1 MRVRKLSPSGDF
13 TFGQSALN
21 YWYNVPDAVGQVVQT
36 TLELWLGEFF
46 LNLNAGTP
54 YPEGVLGFK
63 SQAEADNTITST
75 ITGVQGVTGVQNFKS
90 TFDPSTR
97 KYQVTGGTIN
107 TIYGQTELQM
117 QNVGNF

>member
-21 YWYNVPDAVGQVVQT
+21 YWKDVPQAVGQVVQT

-63 SQAEADNTITST
+63 SQAEADLTITST
-75 ITGVQGVTGVQNFKS
+75 IINVQGMVGIQNFES
-90 TFDPSTR
+90 TFDPITR
-97 KYQVTGGTIN
+97 KYQVVEGDLN
-107 TIYGQTELQM
+107 TIYGQTQLQK